1 MSLFTSD
8 NKVVNAIGDGLK
20 VFSPVLGT
28 ALGSPLAGAA
38 LSFLVAKLFPE
49 DKTQSQNVIPNN
61 ADILKLVSQAS
72 PDTILAIKQAEYE
85 FVKFRESLQLQELDL
100 NLKDVQSAR
109 ELSKN
114 TIKPQFYMSIMFII
128 GYFIVLFGS
137 AALLATTKDLNA
149 SVLTLFTALLGILTA
164 SIPQILSFWFG
175 SSKNDQVHS
184 ESSKNLQDAMQNIMS
199 KQVQTISTVAMTPTM
214 QPIVNA
220 IPGVAPIIDQVTNQ
234 VTNQVAASA
243 VEQIFDSAP
252 ASMPSVA
259 PVTNN
264 TTESE
269 IEVDEVNSS
278 NQSPC
283 APYGANIRPNNR

>member
-38 LSFLVAKLFPE
+38 LSFLVARLFPE
-49 DKTQSQNVIPNN
+49 DKSQSKNILPSNT
-61 ADILKLVSQAS
+61 DILKLVSQAS

-85 FVKFRESLQLQELDL
+85 FLKFRESLQLQELDL

-137 AALLATTKDLNA
+137 ATLLVTTKDLNA

-175 SSKNDQVHS
+175 SSKNDQVNS
-184 ESSKNLQDAMQNIMS
+184 ESNKNLQDAMQNIMS

-220 IPGVAPIIDQVTNQ
+220 IPGLIPNVGQVTSQ
-234 VTNQVAASA
+234 VTASA

-259 PVTNN
+259 TATAPV
-264 TTESE
+264 
-269 IEVDEVNSS
+269 VDEVNSS

-283 APYGANIRPNNR
+283 APYGANIRPSNR

>member
-85 FVKFRESLQLQELDL
+85 FVKFRETLQLQELDL

-137 AALLATTKDLNA
+137 AELLATTADLNA

-175 SSKNDQVHS
+175 SSKNDQVNS
-184 ESSKNLQDAMQNIMS
+184 ESNKSLQDAMQNIMS

-220 IPGVAPIIDQVTNQ
+220 IPGVIPSVGQ

-259 PVTNN
+259 SSDTP
-264 TTESE
+264 
-269 IEVDEVNSS
+269 IVDEVNSS

-283 APYGANIRPNNR
+283 APYGANIRPKNR

>member
-20 VFSPVLGT
+20 VFSPALGT

-38 LSFLVAKLFPE
+38 LSFLIAKLFPSDE
-49 DKTQSQNVIPNN
+49 TQSKVATPSN
-61 ADILKLVSQAS
+61 ADVLKLISQAS

-85 FVKFRESLQLQELDL
+85 FLKFRESLQLQELDL

-137 AALLATTKDLNA
+137 ATLLATTKDLNA

-175 SSKNDQVHS
+175 SSKNDQVNS
-184 ESSKNLQDAMQNIMS
+184 EANKSLQDAMQNIMS

-220 IPGVAPIIDQVTNQ
+220 IPGVIPSVGQVTS
-234 VTNQVAASA
+234 QVAASA

-252 ASMPSVA
+252 V
-259 PVTNN
+259 
-264 TTESE
+264 
-269 IEVDEVNSS
+269 VDEVNSS

-283 APYGANIRPNNR
+283 APYGANIRPSDR

>member
-38 LSFLVAKLFPE
+38 LSFLVSRLFPE
-49 DKTQSQNVIPNN
+49 DKSQSKNILPSNT
-61 ADILKLVSQAS
+61 DILKLVSQAS

-85 FVKFRESLQLQELDL
+85 FLKFRESLQLQELDL

-137 AALLATTKDLNA
+137 ATLLVTTKDLNA

-214 QPIVNA
+214 QPIVNT
-220 IPGVAPIIDQVTNQ
+220 IPGIIPSVGQVTS
-234 VTNQVAASA
+234 QVAASA

-259 PVTNN
+259 TATAPV
-264 TTESE
+264 
-269 IEVDEVNSS
+269 VDEVNSS

-283 APYGANIRPNNR
+283 APYGANIRPSNR

>member
-8 NKVVNAIGDGLK
+8 NKVVNAIGEGLK
-20 VFSPVLGT
+20 VFSPALGT

-38 LSFLVAKLFPE
+38 LSFLIDKLFPN
-49 DKTQSQNVIPNN
+49 DGTQTKSITPSNTDV
-61 ADILKLVSQAS
+61 LKLISQAS

-85 FVKFRESLQLQELDL
+85 FLKFRESMQLQELDL

-137 AALLATTKDLNA
+137 ATLLATTKDLNA

-175 SSKNDQVHS
+175 SSKNDQAHADS
-184 ESSKNLQDAMQNIMS
+184 NKSLQDAMQNIMS

-214 QPIVNA
+214 QPIINA
-220 IPGVAPIIDQVTNQ
+220 SPELIQSTTAVSS
-234 VTNQVAASA
+234 QVASSA

-252 ASMPSVA
+252 ATIPSVA
-259 PVTNN
+259 TE
-264 TTESE
+264 TTKN
-269 IEVDEVNSS
+269 VDEVNIS

-283 APYGANIRPNNR
+283 APYGANIRPTNR

>member
-38 LSFLVAKLFPE
+38 LSFLVSRLFPE
-49 DKTQSQNVIPNN
+49 DKSQSKNILPSNT
-61 ADILKLVSQAS
+61 DILKLVSQAS

-85 FVKFRESLQLQELDL
+85 FLKFRESLQLQELDL

-137 AALLATTKDLNA
+137 ATLLVTTKDLNA

-175 SSKNDQVHS
+175 SSKNDQVNS
-184 ESSKNLQDAMQNIMS
+184 ESNKNLQDAMQNIMS

-220 IPGVAPIIDQVTNQ
+220 IPGIIPSVGQVTS
-234 VTNQVAASA
+234 QVAASA

-259 PVTNN
+259 TATAPV
-264 TTESE
+264 
-269 IEVDEVNSS
+269 VDEVNSS

-283 APYGANIRPNNR
+283 APYGANIRPSNR

>member
-8 NKVVNAIGDGLK
+8 NKVVTAIGDGLK

-49 DKTQSQNVIPNN
+49 DKTQSQSVIPNN

-137 AALLATTKDLNA
+137 AELLATTADLNA

-220 IPGVAPIIDQVTNQ
+220 IPGVAPIA
-234 VTNQVAASA
+234 NQVAASA

-259 PVTNN
+259 T
-264 TTESE
+264 SSAQA
-269 IEVDEVNSS
+269 VDEVNIS

>member
-38 LSFLVAKLFPE
+38 LSFLVAKLFPT
-49 DKTQSQNVIPNN
+49 DGTQTKSVIPNN

-85 FVKFRESLQLQELDL
+85 FLKFRESLQLQELDL

-137 AALLATTKDLNA
+137 AELLATTADLNA

-175 SSKNDQVHS
+175 SSKNDQVNS
-184 ESSKNLQDAMQNIMS
+184 EANKSLQDAMQNIMS

-220 IPGVAPIIDQVTNQ
+220 IPGVAPIVDQ

-259 PVTNN
+259 SNN
-264 TTESE
+264 TPV
-269 IEVDEVNSS
+269 VDEVNSS